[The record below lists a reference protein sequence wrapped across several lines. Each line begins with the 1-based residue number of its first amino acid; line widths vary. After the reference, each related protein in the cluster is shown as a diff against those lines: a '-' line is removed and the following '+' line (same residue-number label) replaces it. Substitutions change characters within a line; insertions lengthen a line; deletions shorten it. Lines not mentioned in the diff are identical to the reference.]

1 MMAMSPDLG
10 VAGNILVF
18 LICTMNWYN
27 GLIVPYDQ
35 IQIFWRYWVS
45 LSIDTPWTSLLN
57 IFHSFIILIPSPMLS
72 AVC

>member
-35 IQIFWRYWVS
+35 IQVFWRYWVS
-45 LSIDTPWTSLLN
+45 LGIETPRTSLLT
-57 IFHSFIILIPSPMLS
+57 ILHSFITLIPSLMPS